1 MNRRARVVSIDGH
14 KHLSEWI
21 DCGPLTH
28 AQAAV
33 DVVQSMA
40 YARPGQ
46 VYGVETQDDDL
57 DVIHYNEV
65 KIDVTYSVRLFREDS
80 DRADPIRIQK

>member
-33 DVVQSMA
+33 DVVRSMS

-57 DVIHYNEV
+57 DVIHYSEV
-65 KIDVTYSVRLFREDS
+65 EIEVSYNVKLFRGDNDKAEAS
-80 DRADPIRIQK
+80 